1 MREDFQFDIRLD
13 ERQYKLLQNHEPFA
27 GEPYYVVVQLERF
40 GFSSGVQPAQ
50 SSRSK
55 KLLGQHD
62 RQAQDLVQH
71 RGQKRG
77 LEAGR
82 RSEVAKG
89 LLVNFGGGHPQSQR
103 RRVYIGAIVA
113 VSHGSGVGRQFVKRY
128 PQRKG

>member
-1 MREDFQFDIRLD
+1 IRS
-13 ERQYKLLQNHEPFA
+13 FA
-27 GEPYYVVVQLERF
+27 GEPYYVVVQLERL

-50 SSRSK
+50 SSRTK

-77 LEAGR
+77 LETGC

-89 LLVNFGGGHPQSQR
+89 LWSTSEE
-103 RRVYIGAIVA
+103 AIHKA
-113 VSHGSGVGRQFVKRY
+113 SDAGSISGQLS
-128 PQRKG
+128 PESAM